1 MNPIIVFLIVFGV
14 IGIIALLAF
23 IIYRT
28 IRPRLKEEKPSE
40 EEILQDEMN
49 RVLQDVEDEEVAK
62 QIICMR
68 FSISSMLLSHHRS
81 LSKISINSS
90 SKRFLT
96 T

>member
-40 EEILQDEMN
+40 EEILQDEMK

-62 QIICMR
+62 E
-68 FSISSMLLSHHRS
+68 ISSY
-81 LSKISINSS
+81 KDDE
-90 SKRFLT
+90 
-96 T
+96 